1 MIPTLNASLVLPPYI
16 GAEASSRAHMS
27 PYDTD
32 LIELIRRFGIS
43 PNRIAILR
51 GLLSY
56 RSDLRAIGICDGWQW
71 LNGSFTEGI
80 EMATGRSPA
89 DIDLVTFAHLPG
101 NSQTKRQLALDNLDL
116 FDARRTWLR
125 YRCDGYVVDLTNH
138 AERLVD
144 DTRYWFGLFSHQR
157 ATLLWKGMLKVS
169 MADHDDRAALML
181 LNDLERQL
189 GGGPHA

>member
-1 MIPTLNASLVLPPYI
+1 MNAALVLPPYT

-32 LIELIRRFGIS
+32 LIELIRRFGRS

-56 RSDLRAIGICDGWQW
+56 RGDLRAIGICDGWQW

-89 DIDLVTFAHLPG
+89 DIDIVTFAHLPG

-116 FDARRTWLR
+116 FDAGRTRLR
-125 YRCDGYVVDLTNH
+125 YRCDGYFVDLANH

-181 LNDLERQL
+181 LNDMERQL

>member
-1 MIPTLNASLVLPPYI
+1 
-16 GAEASSRAHMS
+16 
-27 PYDTD
+27 
-32 LIELIRRFGIS
+32 
-43 PNRIAILR
+43 
-51 GLLSY
+51 
-56 RSDLRAIGICDGWQW
+56 
-71 LNGSFTEGI
+71 
-80 EMATGRSPA
+80 MATGRSPA
-89 DIDLVTFAHLPG
+89 DIDIVTFAHLPG

-116 FDARRTWLR
+116 FDAGRTRLR
-125 YRCDGYVVDLTNH
+125 YRCDGYFVDLANH

-181 LNDLERQL
+181 LNDMERQL